1 MPTNNAP
8 LAGIRVA
15 DFTWVWAGPYCT
27 MQLAHMG
34 ADVIR
39 VESATRLCVS
49 RVTPPWFGGQFGVNR
64 SGYFN
69 QYNLGKRSI
78 TLNLKHPRAR
88 EAALR
93 IALKCDVVINNFAA
107 GVMDRLGLGYRDLV
121 RLRPDIIGVSLSGYG
136 DTGPLRSYVAY
147 GPAQVPLSGMSAL
160 TGYRGWPPMHV
171 GFSYGDPNA
180 GSHAA
185 FAIIAALYH
194 RERTGEGQYIDMSQ
208 WECTMALIG
217 EGILDYTMNGHQPE
231 RDGSRDP
238 LMAPHGLFRCRDMAE
253 PIAGRPVDMWTAI
266 AVADDAGFAR
276 LAAAIGR
283 PELATDGRFATLAAR
298 KRNED
303 ELEAIITEWTSTR
316 FAAEAAETLQR
327 AGVAA
332 AVCAT
337 GRDLSE
343 DPHLNQRGFFVT
355 PEHAEIGRAK
365 QAGIPWRMS
374 GTPCSVRS
382 AAPTLGQHTDEVLRE
397 IAGYSDAEIAAMR
410 AADALK

>member
-1 MPTNNAP
+1 MPKPGP

-27 MQLAHMG
+27 MNLAHLG

-39 VESATRLCVS
+39 IESETRLCVS
-49 RVTPPWFGGQFGVNR
+49 RLTPPWFGGQFGFNR

-69 QYNLGKRSI
+69 QYNQGKRSV
-78 TLNLKHPRAR
+78 TLNLKEARAR

-93 IALKCDVVINNFAA
+93 IAARCDVVINNFAA

-121 RLRPDIIGVSLSGYG
+121 RVRPDVIGVSLTGYG
-136 DTGPLRSYVAY
+136 DSGPLRDYVAY

-185 FAIIAALYH
+185 FAILAALYH

-217 EGILDYTMNGHQPE
+217 EAILDYTMNGHQPE
-231 RDGSRDP
+231 RAGSRDSA
-238 LMAPHGLFRCRDMAE
+238 MAPHGVFRCRDMAE
-253 PIAGRPVDMWTAI
+253 PIAGRPVDMWIAI
-266 AVADDAGFAR
+266 AAADDAEFAR

-283 PELATDGRFATLAAR
+283 PELASDARFATLAGR
-298 KRNED
+298 RRNED
-303 ELEAIITEWTSTR
+303 ELEAIISAWTAAR
-316 FAAEAAETLQR
+316 FAGEAAEHLQQ

-337 GRDLSE
+337 SRDLAE
-343 DPHLNQRGFFVT
+343 DPHLNARGFFVELEH
-355 PEHAEIGRAK
+355 PELGRAK
-365 QAGIPWRMS
+365 HAGIPWRMS
-374 GTPCSVRS
+374 ETPSAVRS
-382 AAPTLGQHTDEVLRE
+382 PAPMLGQHTDEVLIE
-397 IAGYSDAEIAAMR
+397 VAGYSVAEVAELR
-410 AADALK
+410 AAGALK

>member
-1 MPTNNAP
+1 MKQAP
-8 LAGIRVA
+8 LTGIRVA

-39 VESATRLCVS
+39 VESETRLCVS
-49 RVTPPWFGGQFGVNR
+49 RVTPPWAGGQYGVNR

-69 QYNLGKRSI
+69 QYNQGKRSI
-78 TLNLKHPRAR
+78 TLNLKHPRGC
-88 EAALR
+88 EAAQRL
-93 IALKCDVVINNFAA
+93 AAKCDVVINNFAA
-107 GVMDRLGLGYRDLV
+107 GVIDRLGLGYRDLV
-121 RLRPDIIGVSLSGYG
+121 RLRPDIIGVSLTGYG
-136 DTGPLRSYVAY
+136 DSGPLRDYVAY

-180 GSHAA
+180 GTHAA

-217 EGILDYTMNGHQPE
+217 DGILDYTMNGHQPE

-253 PIAGRPVDMWTAI
+253 TVAGRPVDMWVAI
-266 AVADDAGFAR
+266 AVADDAEFAR
-276 LAAAIGR
+276 LAAAIER
-283 PELATDGRFATLAAR
+283 PGLVGDERFSTLAAR

-303 ELEAIITEWTSTR
+303 ELEAIVTEWSSAR
-316 FAAEAAETLQR
+316 FAGEAAERLQR

-337 GRDLSE
+337 SRDLAE
-343 DPHLNQRGFFVT
+343 DPHLANRNFFVEL
-355 PEHAEIGRAK
+355 EHAEIGRVK
-365 QAGIPWRMS
+365 HVGIPWRMS
-374 GTPCSVRS
+374 ETPCSVRS
-382 AAPTLGQHTDEVLRE
+382 PAPLLGQHTDEVLTE
-397 IAGYSDAEIAAMR
+397 VAGYGAAEVAELR
-410 AADALK
+410 AQGVLK

>member
-1 MPTNNAP
+1 MNQPPP
-8 LAGIRVA
+8 LTGIRVA

-39 VESATRLCVS
+39 VESETRLCVS
-49 RVTPPWFGGQFGVNR
+49 RLTPPWAGGQFGVNR

-69 QYNLGKRSI
+69 QYNQNKRSI
-78 TLNLKHPRAR
+78 ALNLKHPRGR
-88 EAALR
+88 EAAQRL
-93 IALKCDVVINNFAA
+93 AAKCDVVINNFAA

-121 RLRPDIIGVSLSGYG
+121 RARPDIIGVSLTGYG
-136 DTGPLRSYVAY
+136 DSGPLRDYVAY

-180 GSHAA
+180 GTHAA

-238 LMAPHGLFRCRDMAE
+238 SMAPHGLFRCRDMAE
-253 PIAGRPVDMWTAI
+253 TVAGRPVDMWVAI
-266 AVADDAGFAR
+266 AVADDAEFAR
-276 LAAAIGR
+276 LAAAIER
-283 PELATDGRFATLAAR
+283 PGLSSDERFSTLAAR
-298 KRNED
+298 KSNED
-303 ELEAIITEWTSTR
+303 ELEALVSEWSSTR
-316 FAAEAAETLQR
+316 FAGAAAEQLQR

-337 GRDLSE
+337 SRDLIE
-343 DPHLNQRGFFVT
+343 DPHLAGRGFFIELEH
-355 PEHAEIGRAK
+355 PEVGRLK
-365 QAGIPWRMS
+365 HAGIPWRMS
-374 GTPCSVRS
+374 ETACSVRC
-382 AAPTLGQHTDEVLRE
+382 AAPLLGQHTDEVLGE
-397 IAGYSDAEIAAMR
+397 IGYGAGEVAELR
-410 AADALK
+410 AQGALK